1 MHTTCCRGRK
11 ICIFDPYSFC
21 KCLTTLEANGVS
33 LKSINRFFCSL
44 WGRNWFFFYI
54 IYISFSTQAQK
65 LKFLSFKNTP
75 RQKLLSLH
83 QPLKRQRE
91 RLVHCSIFMYP
102 TGRCPSV
109 SQLPSTGLPPHSRVL
124 IQYILTTP
132 LHLMDFPVLPE
143 NFPLKVYRIFWVV
156 WSRANSA

>member
-1 MHTTCCRGRK
+1 M
-11 ICIFDPYSFC
+11 PYDSRS
-21 KCLTTLEANGVS
+21 KW
-33 LKSINRFFCSL
+33 RFSKKHKQILLFSVRQKL
-44 WGRNWFFFYI
+44 IFFFYI

-109 SQLPSTGLPPHSRVL
+109 PQLPSTGLPPHSRVL

-132 LHLMDFPVLPE
+132 LHLMDFPVLLE
-143 NFPLKVYRIFWVV
+143 NFPLKVYRIF
-156 WSRANSA
+156 